1 MGAHRRARHR
11 RRNGRGSWGS
21 SRLIVAGIGGLVVA
35 LLLAVG
41 VVLLLA
47 NGGAQPAAAGETTAP
62 SGQTTTLVVLGA
74 PGQPALG
81 AALLGVGDS
90 SSVLTLPMHLVT
102 AVPGQGTE
110 PLGRAL
116 TGTNLQAGEAAVE
129 DLLGIQIDSG
139 IKLSPAAFAS
149 LIDQAGGVTVDVDA
163 VVRSGNDFLATPG
176 AGQHLRGT
184 AASAYAGML
193 GGAEH
198 ESARLARF
206 SKVLVALLGRLP
218 SNAGADVRLLGQLGD
233 GVATDSS
240 FNGPAQTFV
249 AAGGA
254 VRGASLWQGTLPV
267 RPLGS
272 GEYEY
277 GVDAAGAATTVSHH
291 FAAAQDPADP
301 GAPSVYVVNGVSG
314 TDDIVLAV
322 RDRLR
327 AEGLSYAGF
336 RNATKQDQHTSRV
349 LIPDGTSSSISAG
362 QQVARALGLP
372 LSSVAVDPLGQRLAD
387 VMVLIGNDWRE

>member
-1 MGAHRRARHR
+1 
-11 RRNGRGSWGS
+11 
-21 SRLIVAGIGGLVVA
+21 VAGIGGLVVA
-35 LLLAVG
+35 LVLAVG
-41 VVLLLA
+41 VVLLLP

-62 SGQTTTLVVLGA
+62 SGQTTTLLVLGT
-74 PGQPALG
+74 PGKPALG
-81 AALLGVGDS
+81 AALLGVGGS
-90 SSVLTLPMHLVT
+90 SSLLTLPMHLVT

-116 TGTNLQAGEAAVE
+116 TTTNLQAGVAAVE
-129 DLLGIQIDSG
+129 DLLGIQIESG

-176 AGQHLRGT
+176 PGQHLRG
-184 AASAYAGML
+184 AAAGAYAGML
-193 GGAEH
+193 GGAES
-198 ESARLARF
+198 ESARIARF

-218 SNAGADVRLLGQLGD
+218 TNAGANVRLLGQLGD

-240 FNGPAQTFV
+240 FNGPAQSFV
-249 AAGGA
+249 AAGA
-254 VRGASLWQGTLPV
+254 ALRVDSLWRGTLPV
-267 RPLGS
+267 RSLGT

-277 GVDAAGAATTVSHH
+277 GVDAAGAATTVEQH

-301 GAPSVYVVNGVSG
+301 GAPSVFVVNGVND
-314 TDDIVLAV
+314 TDTVLAV

-336 RNATKQDQHTSRV
+336 RNATQQDQRTSRV
-349 LIPDGTSSSISAG
+349 LIPDGTSTSISAG
-362 QQVARALGLP
+362 QQVARALGLQQ
-372 LSSVAVDPLGQRLAD
+372 SSIAVDPLGQRLAD
-387 VMVLIGNDWRE
+387 VMVLVGSDWRQ